1 MRLQSYNNNLYQMY
15 EEEYNRNIKLSKE
28 IKELKLNNTNL
39 QYELKRFKKNID
51 NRITTEVTKATTTL
65 SSENIKLKEELEKAH
80 QEIERLKKQIMQK
93 ENKDKYTIDKLTNQ
107 VNKNSTNSSIPTSK
121 EMSFKKE
128 KTGPNTYNHREKSTK
143 KTGGQVGHKGKT
155 LTKNDIEEKIKNGD
169 IKAFEIVHHVKGKN
183 KKNAIKYK
191 IGIKTEPYVEKHI
204 FIYEEDATDTLPK
217 EFYSDVTYKDDIKIL
232 IIILGIYCSISY
244 SKIKEMLNDLTKG
257 IINISEGTIDNI
269 YEEFSDKT
277 EPTIN
282 NITKNILNGL
292 YQHTD
297 EVTTSENGKASYY
310 RGYANKTNV
319 VYKYHHHKGDNPI
332 KEDGILDK
340 FYGTI
345 ISDHDTGVF
354 KYGINNQDCVIHIG
368 RYCKEGYQN
377 VLETSWQMEMYY
389 FLLRIERNRK
399 ILTSFGRKHFTEE
412 EIKKIEDEYDMI
424 LQKAEEEN
432 KDISSTYWQEK
443 EEKLRK
449 RLVKSKVNVLF
460 YIHDFTVP
468 YDNNFMERLLRMIK
482 GKTKVSGG
490 FRSKRGGERFGNIMS
505 IIKTAKLRKQDVYK
519 SIGQIF
525 EGKILFA

>member
-1 MRLQSYNNNLYQMY
+1 MSRSKFNNDIYDMY
-15 EEEYNRNIKLSKE
+15 EKEYNKNLILRKE
-28 IKELKLNNTNL
+28 NKNLKLEISTL
-39 QYELKRFKKNID
+39 KYELKYIEKSANNKIKK
-51 NRITTEVTKATTTL
+51 
-65 SSENIKLKEELEKAH
+65 ELEKEITPLVERNKELEVELNKAYK
-80 QEIERLKKQIMQK
+80 EIERLKNQIMQE
-93 ENKDKYTIDKLTNQ
+93 ENKDKYTIEKLTNQ
-107 VNKNSTNSSIPTSK
+107 VN
-121 EMSFKKE
+121 KKE
-128 KTGPNTYNHREKSTK
+128 KTGPNTYNHREKSSK

-155 LTKNDIEEKIKNGD
+155 LTKNYIEEKIKNGD
-169 IKAFEIVHHVKGKN
+169 VKAVKIIHHIKGKN
-183 KKNAIKYK
+183 KENTVKYK
-191 IGIKTEPYVEKHI
+191 IGIKVESYVEKHI
-204 FIYEEDATDTLPK
+204 FICEEDATDTLPK

-232 IIILGIYCSISY
+232 ITILGIYCSISY
-244 SKIKEMLNDLTKG
+244 SKIKELIYDLTKG

-319 VYKYHHHKGDNPI
+319 VYKYHHHKGDAPI
-332 KEDGILDK
+332 KEDSILDN

-354 KYGINNQDCVIHIG
+354 KYGTNNQDCVIHIG

-389 FLLRIERNRK
+389 FLLRIEKNRK
-399 ILTSFGRKHFTEE
+399 ILTAFGRDYFMKKEITE
-412 EIKKIEDEYDMI
+412 IEKEYDMI

-432 KDISSTYWQEK
+432 KEISSTYWKEK
-443 EEKLRK
+443 EETLRR
-449 RLVKSKVNVLF
+449 RLVNSKTIILF
-460 YIHDFTVP
+460 YIHDFTIP

-482 GKTKVSGG
+482 SKTKVSGG
-490 FRSKRGGERFGNIMS
+490 FRSSRGGERFGNIMS
-505 IIKTAKLRKQDVYK
+505 IIKTSKLRKQDVYK

>member
-51 NRITTEVTKATTTL
+51 NRITTEVTKATDTL

-128 KTGPNTYNHREKSTK
+128 KTGPNTYNHREKSPK

-169 IKAFEIVHHVKGKN
+169 VKAVEIIHHIKGKN
-183 KKNAIKYK
+183 KENTVKYK
-191 IGIKTEPYVEKHI
+191 IGIKVESYVEKHI

-319 VYKYHHHKGDNPI
+319 VYKYHHHKGDAPI
-332 KEDGILDK
+332 KEDSILDN

-354 KYGINNQDCVIHIG
+354 KYGTNNQDCVIHIG

-443 EEKLRK
+443 EETLRK

-468 YDNNFMERLLRMIK
+468 Y
-482 GKTKVSGG
+482 
-490 FRSKRGGERFGNIMS
+490 
-505 IIKTAKLRKQDVYK
+505 IITLWKDCL
-519 SIGQIF
+519 
-525 EGKILFA
+525 E

>member
-1 MRLQSYNNNLYQMY
+1 MSRSKFNNDIYDMY
-15 EEEYNRNIKLSKE
+15 EEEYNKNIILTKE
-28 IKELKLNNTNL
+28 NKSLKLEISTL
-39 QYELKRFKKNID
+39 KYELNYIEKSNDNKIKKAVEKETIPLVERNKKL
-51 NRITTEVTKATTTL
+51 EVELNKAY
-65 SSENIKLKEELEKAH
+65 
-80 QEIERLKKQIMQK
+80 QEIERLKKQILQK
-93 ENKDKYTIDKLTNQ
+93 ENTDKYTIDKLTNQ
-107 VNKNSTNSSIPTSK
+107 INKNSTNSSIPTSK
-121 EMSFKKE
+121 EMEFKKE
-128 KTGPNTYNHREKSTK
+128 KSGPNTYNHREKSSK

-155 LTKNDIEEKIKNGD
+155 LAKNDMGEKIKNGD
-169 IKAFEIVHHVKGKN
+169 VKVVEIIHRIKGKN
-183 KKNAIKYK
+183 KKNTVKYK
-191 IGIKTEPYVEKHI
+191 IGIKVEPYVEKHI
-204 FIYEEDATDTLPK
+204 FIHEEDATDILPK
-217 EFYSDVTYKDDIKIL
+217 EFYSDVTYNDDVKIL
-232 IIILGIYCSISY
+232 IIILGVYCSISY
-244 SKIKEMLNDLTKG
+244 SKIKELLKDLTKG

-319 VYKYHHHKGDNPI
+319 VYKYHHHKGDDPI
-332 KEDGILDK
+332 KEDGILDD

-354 KYGINNQDCVIHIG
+354 KYGTHNQDCVVHIG

-377 VLETSWQMEMYY
+377 VLETSWQMEIYY
-389 FLLRIERNRK
+389 FLLRVERNRK
-399 ILTSFGRKHFTEE
+399 ILTAFGREYFTEE
-412 EIKKIEDEYDMI
+412 EIKEIEKEYDLI
-424 LQKAEEEN
+424 SQKAEEEN
-432 KDISSTYWQEK
+432 KGISSTYWQEK
-443 EEKLRK
+443 EETLRR
-449 RLVKSKVNVLF
+449 RLVNSKAIVLF

-505 IIKTAKLRKQDVYK
+505 IIKTSKLRKHDVYK
-519 SIGQIF
+519 IIGQIF

>member
-1 MRLQSYNNNLYQMY
+1 MRLESYSNNLYQMY
-15 EEEYNRNIKLSKE
+15 EEECNKNIKLSKE

-39 QYELKRFKKNID
+39 QYELKRFQNNIE
-51 NRITTEVTKATTTL
+51 NRITTEVIKATATL
-65 SSENIKLKEELEKAH
+65 SSENIKLKEDLEKAY
-80 QEIERLKKQIMQK
+80 QEIERLKKQIIQE

-121 EMSFKKE
+121 EMNFKKG
-128 KTGPNTYNHREKSTK
+128 KTGPNTYNHREKSSK

-155 LTKNDIEEKIKNGD
+155 LTKSDIEDKIENGD
-169 IKAFEIVHHVKGKN
+169 VKVVEINHYIKGKS
-183 KKNAIKYK
+183 KKNIVKYK
-191 IGIKTEPYVEKHI
+191 IGINIETYVEKHI
-204 FIYEEDATDTLPK
+204 FIHEKDTIDTLPK
-217 EFYSDVTYKDDIKIL
+217 EFYSDVTYNDDIKIL
-232 IIILGIYCSISY
+232 IIMLGIYCSISY
-244 SKIKEMLNDLTKG
+244 SKIKELLNDLTKG

-319 VYKYHHHKGDNPI
+319 VYKYHHHKGDAPI
-332 KEDGILDK
+332 KEDSILDN

-354 KYGINNQDCVIHIG
+354 KYGTNNQDCVIHIG

-399 ILTSFGRKHFTEE
+399 ILTAFGRPYFTKE
-412 EIKKIEDEYDMI
+412 EIKKIENEYDSI
-424 LQKAEEEN
+424 LQKAEIEN

-443 EEKLRK
+443 EETFRR
-449 RLVKSKVNVLF
+449 RLVKSKASVLF
-460 YIHDFTVP
+460 YIYDFTVT
-468 YDNNFMERLLRMIK
+468 YDNNFIERLLRMIK

-505 IIKTAKLRKQDVYK
+505 IIKTSKLRKQDVYK
-519 SIGQIF
+519 NIGQIF
-525 EGKILFA
+525 ENKSLFA